1 MMKYPENNRPK
12 QEYEYKE
19 FIRPQ
24 IGDIVLIEGT
34 WTKGRN
40 YFYLVNFV
48 EPSNDWIS
56 AIRIHPSNYR
66 YAGTKELEI
75 PGEYLHA
82 SNISMPSGSVN
93 IFTGITS
100 LHIGGIKEI
109 VAHLPKNKYMDIVGC
124 MISMMMGNFFIDK
137 SRSLILKD
145 FTIDIKM
152 PVDLTTILRSAIGLT
167 TELEMENKENKA
179 HSEALAAPSQEVNA
193 TSVIKEPE
201 IPVERDKGRVCFAGA
216 CVENETVQERFN
228 RVLKEFQETYKTDKI
243 PLLPLH
249 KILEGAEGIRTN
261 CRTYIFS
268 KAEVEAMLE
277 KSCTT
282 IVNSTYE
289 RIDGKYECPSNGA
302 GLKNAA
308 KDILPYLK

>member
-1 MMKYPENNRPK
+1 MIKYPENNRPK

-24 IGDIVLIEGT
+24 VGDIVLIEGS
-34 WTKGRN
+34 WTKGRS
-40 YFYLVNFV
+40 YFYLVNFT
-48 EPSNDWIS
+48 EPFNEWIS
-56 AIRIHPSNYR
+56 AIRIHPTNYR
-66 YAGTKELEI
+66 YAKTKELEI
-75 PGEYLHA
+75 SGEYLRA
-82 SNISMPSGSVN
+82 NKCSMPDGFAN

-109 VAHLPKNKYMDIVGC
+109 VSHIPRSKYMDIVGC
-124 MISMMMGNFFIDK
+124 MISMMMGNYFIDK
-137 SRSLILKD
+137 SKSLILKD

-152 PVDLTTILRSAIGLT
+152 PIDLNTILRSAVGLKI
-167 TELEMENKENKA
+167 ELGMKEDKA
-179 HSEALAAPSQEVNA
+179 HSEALVAPSQEVN
-193 TSVIKEPE
+193 TTVVIKEPA

-282 IVNSTYE
+282 IINSTYE